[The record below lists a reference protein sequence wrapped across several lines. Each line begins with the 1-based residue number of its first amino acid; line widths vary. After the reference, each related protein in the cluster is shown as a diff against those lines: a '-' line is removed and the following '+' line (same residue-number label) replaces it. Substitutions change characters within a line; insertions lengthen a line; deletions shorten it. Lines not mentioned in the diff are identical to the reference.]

1 VGLGTENNSQK
12 FRIFASLLKTKFMAT
27 EINRAPVLK
36 GKAAKEF
43 WQKVEKF
50 TANETKTEIT
60 EGLRKYRE
68 FMSKQR
74 HYPEH
79 V

>member
-1 VGLGTENNSQK
+1 
-12 FRIFASLLKTKFMAT
+12 MAI

-36 GKAAKEF
+36 GKFAKEF
-43 WQKVEKF
+43 WQKVDNF
-50 TANETKTEIT
+50 STKESKAEIM

-74 HYPEH
+74 LFQEY

>member
-1 VGLGTENNSQK
+1 
-12 FRIFASLLKTKFMAT
+12 MAT

-50 TANETKTEIT
+50 STRENKTEIT

-68 FMSKQR
+68 FMSKQK
-74 HYPEH
+74 HLKGY

>member
-1 VGLGTENNSQK
+1 
-12 FRIFASLLKTKFMAT
+12 MAT

-43 WQKVEKF
+43 WHKVENF
-50 TANETKTEIT
+50 TTRESKTEI
-60 EGLRKYRE
+60 EDGLRKYKA
-68 FMSKQR
+68 FMSKQKA
-74 HYPEH
+74 PIN

>member
-1 VGLGTENNSQK
+1 
-12 FRIFASLLKTKFMAT
+12 MAT

>member
-1 VGLGTENNSQK
+1 
-12 FRIFASLLKTKFMAT
+12 MAT

-36 GKAAKEF
+36 GKAAREF
-43 WQKVEKF
+43 WQKVEEF
-50 TANETKTEIT
+50 STDETKAEIT

-68 FMSKQR
+68 FMSKQKR
-74 HYPEH
+74 YSEY

>member
-1 VGLGTENNSQK
+1 
-12 FRIFASLLKTKFMAT
+12 MAT

-43 WQKVEKF
+43 WLKVEKF
-50 TANETKTEIT
+50 TTRESKVEIT
-60 EGLRKYRE
+60 EGLRKYRK
-68 FMSKQR
+68 FMSEQK
-74 HYPEH
+74 HLKGH

>member
-1 VGLGTENNSQK
+1 
-12 FRIFASLLKTKFMAT
+12 MAI

-36 GKAAKEF
+36 GKSAKEF
-43 WQKVEKF
+43 WQKVESF
-50 TANETKTEIT
+50 STKESKADII

-74 HYPEH
+74 HFQKY